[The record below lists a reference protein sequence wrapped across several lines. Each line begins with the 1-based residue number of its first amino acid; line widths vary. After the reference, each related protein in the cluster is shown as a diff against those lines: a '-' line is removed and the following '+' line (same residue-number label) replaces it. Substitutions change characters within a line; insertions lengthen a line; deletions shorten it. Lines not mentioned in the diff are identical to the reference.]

1 MPSACLQVSGGPQG
15 GARQRPCGMAN
26 PPSHNCCWLGTTL
39 RCLLLASGGHEAF
52 HDECP
57 DDVAVWATCWG
68 DIVAGM
74 TGAVYRP
81 HAVARLLADEGQPT
95 VTVCQCSGRCQCVRR
110 APKFEWMQQSEMA
123 ECWKHM
129 VPKLVRAGVR
139 SLSDCLSH
147 EQWWQRCPVCD
158 VKVHQAGGELGMP
171 AQVLHVTNQ
180 GQSVRVRM
188 REGMRGRSLGRPSNA
203 PPCGCVGDLQEAI
216 VLSLLVF
223 NKWAPLHVHNQQL
236 HSLTVDHE
244 FVDINGYHWSLRAMV
259 LHVGPTREQGHFI
272 AHILGRDVWWLCDDA
287 SVSRGRPPATSR
299 KVTFLL
305 YERTPTEMV
314 GLSQGGLQS
323 IRGVRDGPPQSVATT
338 VDRHARSMPSITPLR
353 AMALATGDPESTN
366 HIGDA
371 QPSPSQFA
379 TPTVNRHAPSVPSN
393 TQLPAMALPTGD
405 PGYATHVGYVQPT
418 PEFIEAVAKLV
429 QKQRVRVKQH
439 LQVRVQAHQAHL
451 RARHEKEWDERHAGQ
466 GMSHRSVSES
476 IEQDRARSAALAAT
490 GSNAF
495 SVMMGAA
502 PRQQTAG
509 PKTLQA
515 FVDEHWQLQFTVQGG
530 VMCICCSWAA
540 ETDCRGV
547 KRPPKAAA
555 ALVNGTYGMGMRMM
569 IATPKGWRKDVL
581 EGHLGVSRGTTSSRK
596 KIDNP
601 GHHHLAA
608 EESFRVHCAE
618 RFRALCPSAS
628 ACAVNVAER
637 STVFIR
643 GEGMDLGVPMSDAA
657 VAILSR
663 LVEVYI
669 GLRMCTSIRAIS
681 ERIRLPPNRAIMP
694 LGDG

>member
-1 MPSACLQVSGGPQG
+1 
-15 GARQRPCGMAN
+15 MAN
-26 PPSHNCCWLGTTL
+26 PPSHNWCWLGTTL
-39 RCLLLASGGHEAF
+39 QCLLLASGGQEAF

-68 DIVAGM
+68 EIVAGM
-74 TGAVYRP
+74 TGSVYRP
-81 HAVARLLADEGQPT
+81 HAVARLLTDEGQPT
-95 VTVCQCSGRCQCVRR
+95 VTLCQCSGRCQCVRR

-203 PPCGCVGDLQEAI
+203 PPCGCGGDLQEAI
-216 VLSLLVF
+216 VLWSLVF

-272 AHILGRDVWWLCDDA
+272 AHILVRDVWWLCDDA
-287 SVSRGRPPATSR
+287 SVTKGRPPATSR

-314 GLSQGGLQS
+314 GLSLGGSQS
-323 IRGVRDGPPQSVATT
+323 NRGVRDGPSQSAATT

-405 PGYATHVGYVQPT
+405 PGYATHVGDVQPT

-466 GMSHRSVSES
+466 G
-476 IEQDRARSAALAAT
+476 ICT
-490 GSNAF
+490 GLF
-495 SVMMGAA
+495 
-502 PRQQTAG
+502 
-509 PKTLQA
+509 
-515 FVDEHWQLQFTVQGG
+515 
-530 VMCICCSWAA
+530 
-540 ETDCRGV
+540 
-547 KRPPKAAA
+547 
-555 ALVNGTYGMGMRMM
+555 
-569 IATPKGWRKDVL
+569 
-581 EGHLGVSRGTTSSRK
+581 
-596 KIDNP
+596 
-601 GHHHLAA
+601 
-608 EESFRVHCAE
+608 
-618 RFRALCPSAS
+618 PS
-628 ACAVNVAER
+628 
-637 STVFIR
+637 
-643 GEGMDLGVPMSDAA
+643 P
-657 VAILSR
+657 
-663 LVEVYI
+663 
-669 GLRMCTSIRAIS
+669 
-681 ERIRLPPNRAIMP
+681 
-694 LGDG
+694 